1 MKSFYIFKHFFLINN
16 KMEKLIEILNDNKEY
31 FNTPQGQKTIES
43 FKIQLDKKIN
53 ESTSGEKLLEESQE
67 LKKNIIRTGSDILK
81 NNS

>member
-31 FNTPQGQKTIES
+31 FKTPQGQKTIES
-43 FKIQLDKKIN
+43 FKIELDKRIK
-53 ESTSGEKLLEESQE
+53 ESESGEKLLRESQ
-67 LKKNIIRTGSDILK
+67 KTISNIERTGSDILK

>member
-1 MKSFYIFKHFFLINN
+1 
-16 KMEKLIEILNDNKEY
+16 MEKLIEILNDNKEY